1 MLSFEQFKACF
12 YAQNWVR
19 LFIKRYE
26 EQHNSDEEL
35 ETSLRELYDTD
46 DCCRAVDYLITWSA
60 TAEGSS
66 YWRSIHDKFF
76 EYVRNYSQE

>member
-1 MLSFEQFKACF
+1 MLSFEQFKAHF

-26 EQHNSDEEL
+26 EQHSGEEL

-46 DCCRAVDYLITWSA
+46 DCSRVVDALLVWCNTE
-60 TAEGSS
+60 EGIS
-66 YWRSIHDKFF
+66 YWHSIHNNFS
-76 EYVRNYSQE
+76 EYVRNCSQE